1 VIALAFDGYF
11 RAQVEQLLAAP
22 PTSFDPVGARV
33 ELVQRAVKG
42 LLGVEP
48 QWRHF
53 GYGEKDLNDPVGAQ
67 QSFSN
72 AVADFRTRTSRP
84 DDGGVLAVLTVILCT
99 RGRRLGVDRLDTRAQ
114 VHELLADRL
123 QVDASTLLGA
133 EVLWGPASGGLTET
147 AIRER
152 FPEMHALV

>member
-1 VIALAFDGYF
+1 M
-11 RAQVEQLLAAP
+11 
-22 PTSFDPVGARV
+22 
-33 ELVQRAVKG
+33 
-42 LLGVEP
+42 
-48 QWRHF
+48 
-53 GYGEKDLNDPVGAQ
+53 
-67 QSFSN
+67 
-72 AVADFRTRTSRP
+72 ADFRTRTSRP